1 MLNKGLKMQFRP
13 NYDLI
18 RAWEDSDRA
27 FSDLYH
33 APYVAIFE
41 CNGKTLV
48 YMCDKHDANISFDM
62 VDACFNCLGLANPDV
77 LLTEFA
83 NAGREMTQRQFQVN
97 TLAYAAGVAS
107 KHNVPVVLADLSD
120 NQMLDVLRSRYPMRK
135 FSVKDLGRFLSGP
148 MRFRGED
155 GEMGIAINMFG
166 RDRFM
171 LDNIAMALN
180 KYNVVFAIFGSGHYE
195 QQRLALIDMLG
206 EPKYITKIPNMR
218 GEFDSKNIKEEKLVD
233 FKIGE
238 TINDTVKAGQ
248 SSGR

>member
-1 MLNKGLKMQFRP
+1 MQFKP

-18 RAWEDSDRA
+18 QAWEDADRA

-41 CNGKTLV
+41 RDGKILV

-62 VDACFNCLGLANPDV
+62 VDACFKKFGLGRPDV
-77 LLTEFA
+77 LLTEFS
-83 NAGREMTQRQFQVN
+83 NSGREMTPRQFQVN
-97 TLAYAAGVAS
+97 TLAYAAGVAA
-107 KHNVPVVLADLSD
+107 KHDIPAVLADLSD
-120 NQMLDVLRSRYPMRK
+120 KQMLEVLHRQYPTRK
-135 FSVKDLGRFLSGP
+135 FTEKDLGRFLCGP
-148 MRFRGED
+148 MRSRGED

-171 LDNIAMALN
+171 LDNIAAALN

-238 TINDTVKAGQ
+238 TVYDTNKTCQ
-248 SSGR
+248 NSGR